1 MAKTNAQLDKRKR
14 ETDKRKKLEKVIKG
28 IAAEM
33 PEDKIEKVA
42 ASPLEG
48 SGVKCLRCDGTG
60 HLTRGCDICSGRGEM
75 VVSCRKCSGKGIY
88 AQQAGPCA
96 RCEAMGVLA
105 DGHKCPRCKG
115 HKVQLAFSSP
125 CAKCAGTGSLTVPC
139 KRCGGNLKFQA
150 DCPACEGTGC
160 FRRK

>member
-1 MAKTNAQLDKRKR
+1 
-14 ETDKRKKLEKVIKG
+14 
-28 IAAEM
+28 
-33 PEDKIEKVA
+33 
-42 ASPLEG
+42 
-48 SGVKCLRCDGTG
+48 
-60 HLTRGCDICSGRGEM
+60 
-75 VVSCRKCSGKGIY
+75 
-88 AQQAGPCA
+88 
-96 RCEAMGVLA
+96 MGVLA